1 MTHTYTTVAT
11 KTEAEAAIYDGI
23 CQRISREFAAL
34 FDAHTTDTTGDA
46 ADGFICGMLRS
57 DRTRSVLV
65 RTTVETFYSASF
77 QGALVRAPWQVKVH
91 VSIAHCDPDGH
102 DLPRWEYHSYTVS
115 PGSYGQCSDGT
126 LVPLFFG
133 VTPFSDEFTA
143 MLPATTTETAMT
155 TETET
160 ETTETP
166 ARATAEQVQTMYAR
180 LETAVA
186 GIRLPR
192 EMEWVVRA
200 IPGEISVRVEA
211 TGRRYRDYDYGFVI
225 GAHRVWTLGRLE
237 QAAFDDLV
245 DEARS
250 WNFDAEFEADI
261 DADNAAAWDA
271 AAREAHAADLDL
283 DNA

>member
-11 KTEAEAAIYDGI
+11 KTAAEANIYDGI
-23 CQRISREFAAL
+23 CKRISREFAAL
-34 FDAHTTDTTGDA
+34 FAAHTIDTFGDA
-46 ADGFICGMLRS
+46 AEGFIVGALRS
-57 DRTRSVLV
+57 DRTRSVMV
-65 RTTVETFYSASF
+65 RTTIETFSLASP
-77 QGALVRAPWQVKVH
+77 LRREPWQVRVY
-91 VSIAHCDPDGH
+91 VSFCAAGGEA
-102 DLPRWEYHSYTVS
+102 LRWEDHSYTVS

-133 VTPFSDEFTA
+133 VTPFSDEFAA
-143 MLPATTTETAMT
+143 MLPSTTETETAMT

-160 ETTETP
+160 ETETP

-180 LETAVA
+180 LEAAVA

-211 TGRRYRDYDYGFVI
+211 TGRRYRNYDYGYVI

-250 WNFDAEFEADI
+250 WNFDAEF
-261 DADNAAAWDA
+261 
-271 AAREAHAADLDL
+271 DLDL